1 MKTPMQELLDIIY
14 KAISNAEELKSNGLN
29 YQVNIDIMLNVLN
42 VYRVIIERDMLQKEK
57 EHFIKAVNITE
68 QEAVD
73 FCNEQVK
80 HYYDHEGMFGA
91 VPEAGINYY
100 NETYN
105 DNE

>member
-1 MKTPMQELLDIIY
+1 MQELL
-14 KAISNAEELKSNGLN
+14 
-29 YQVNIDIMLNVLN
+29 QHFIDAWSSPGDCWNPSK
-42 VYRVIIERDMLQKEK
+42 VIDKIESMIEKEK